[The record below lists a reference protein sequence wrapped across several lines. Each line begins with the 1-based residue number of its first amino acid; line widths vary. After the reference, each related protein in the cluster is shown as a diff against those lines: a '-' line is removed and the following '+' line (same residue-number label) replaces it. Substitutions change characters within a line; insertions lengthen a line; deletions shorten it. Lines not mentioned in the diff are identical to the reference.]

1 MTRFVVHS
9 LAILLVATGVS
20 AAPVPKAIKAKPA
33 DLDGTWEVV
42 ELWSG
47 MSDVAKLN
55 PWVWE
60 IRGEQ
65 LTIYNRENGALKLN
79 DQRTKTTLVRPE
91 KAGADAIDYTR
102 DDGTTPMVF
111 LGTVVVEG
119 DRLILCFD
127 SPGKAR
133 PTERKPFQSGWYYVF
148 KRVSEK

>member
-60 IRGEQ
+60 IKGS
-65 LTIYNRENGALKLN
+65 N
-79 DQRTKTTLVRPE
+79 
-91 KAGADAIDYTR
+91 
-102 DDGTTPMVF
+102 
-111 LGTVVVEG
+111 
-119 DRLILCFD
+119 
-127 SPGKAR
+127 
-133 PTERKPFQSGWYYVF
+133 
-148 KRVSEK
+148 